1 MRLLSARSSSR
12 WSRVWR
18 RRERA
23 LRRHATRASAVRA
36 ASRLV
41 AEHPALELPLLPAR
55 EQRQVLPRE
64 QHHAAVEEQAVHAA
78 ERAKNGLAKHPELCG
93 QSWLGFLRPASF
105 LERSWINMAHCGQQE
120 ATALAWLGPMQLE
133 YRTCSIGAHAR
144 ARSYTLPARSSTVPQ
159 RDVLARLGPVLASS
173 SSAFIWHAHME
184 EKAHVHLEHGRLGK
198 TRLLEGTDN
207 KQGVSAVEQ
216 TQCREE
222 RSRHSMQ
229 AIGRAEV

>member
-1 MRLLSARSSSR
+1 MHDACGTQRCASCGLVLDWPALAACDDGASDFGANKVEGCAEVRDGDA
-12 WSRVWR
+12 
-18 RRERA
+18 A
-23 LRRHATRASAVRA
+23 LRRDGVEEK
-36 ASRLV
+36 LV

-144 ARSYTLPARSSTVPQ
+144 ARSYTLPARSSTVFQ

-184 EKAHVHLEHGRLGK
+184 EKAHVH
-198 TRLLEGTDN
+198 
-207 KQGVSAVEQ
+207 V
-216 TQCREE
+216 
-222 RSRHSMQ
+222 
-229 AIGRAEV
+229 